1 MTLMEDLREYY
12 ERNTR
17 EFWVIA
23 ASVVLGLTLIGVNT
37 WNYQTSTVLF
47 EQDADDLDPRLRTIT
62 ATSNYETTFAIEN
75 AGDLSNINI
84 EVVLANISQRSA
96 ITVVFNNEV
105 LRDNVADLGGQT
117 VQTLTPEVGLVGTR
131 NVLEISGSFPTGGQ
145 AQVASVTVTGYTGI
159 QRTGFLLLNLLGL
172 IIMLGPGLGL
182 KYYQYKRRTA
192 IEDRFPDFLR
202 DVVEG
207 TRSGMSLPQAIK
219 NTEDNDYGVMTPH
232 VQHMSAKLDWGI
244 PFDRVLTTFA
254 DRTNSQ
260 IVRRAVNTINQ
271 TYKSGGNVSDVL
283 ESVGGNLKEI
293 KKLRRQRE
301 SELYGEMVTG
311 YVVYFIFLAVMVMLV
326 RYLVPSLSFPT
337 DVSIIGIGGGGG
349 GTSGG
354 NLVDAYRPLF
364 RNLIIIQAV
373 FSGLVIGK
381 LTGGKLQAGA
391 RHVAVLLVTGYMV
404 SIIAL

>member
-1 MTLMEDLREYY
+1 MSAMDDLREYY
-12 ERNTR
+12 QRNPR
-17 EFWVIA
+17 EFWIIA
-23 ASVVLGLTLIGVNT
+23 VSVMLGVALIGFNT
-37 WNYQTSTVLF
+37 LNYQSSTVLF
-47 EQDADDLDPRLRTIT
+47 QQDTSALDDRLRTIT
-62 ATSNYETTFAIEN
+62 ATSSYETTFVVDN
-75 AGDLSNINI
+75 AADLSNINI
-84 EVVLANISQRSA
+84 EVVVANISQRSA
-96 ITVVFNNEV
+96 LTVVFNNEV
-105 LRDNVADLGGQT
+105 LQDNVADLGGQT
-117 VQTLTPEVGLVGTR
+117 VQTLTPDVELVGTR

-145 AQVASVTVTGYTGI
+145 AQVESVTVTGYTGL

-172 IIMLGPGLGL
+172 LIMLGPGLGL

-207 TRSGMSLPQAIK
+207 TRSGMSLPQSIK
-219 NTEDNDYGVMTPH
+219 NTEDNDYGVMTEH

-244 PFDRVLTTFA
+244 PFDRVLTDFA
-254 DRTNSQ
+254 EHSRSQ

-283 ESVGGNLKEI
+283 DSVGGNLKEI

-301 SELYGEMVTG
+301 SELYGEMITG
-311 YVVYFIFLAVMVMLV
+311 YVVYFIFLAVMVMLIK
-326 RYLVPSLSFPT
+326 YLVPSLSFPT
-337 DVSIIGIGGGGG
+337 DVNIIGIGGGGG

-354 NLVDAYRPLF
+354 NLVESYRPLF

-391 RHVAVLLVTGYMV
+391 RHVAILLITGYMV